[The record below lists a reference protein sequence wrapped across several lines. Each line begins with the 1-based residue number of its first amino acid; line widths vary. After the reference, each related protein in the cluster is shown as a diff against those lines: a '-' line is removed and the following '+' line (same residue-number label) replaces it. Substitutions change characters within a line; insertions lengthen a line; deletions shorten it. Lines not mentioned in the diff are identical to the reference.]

1 MFVLL
6 WKEKHIKQ
14 KKNER
19 KHKGQQESVGEKNT
33 RKKSL
38 NVRLNGIIN
47 TEAQKMEG
55 LPHCLIDIR
64 RMTETVLETNVLL
77 RQNG

>member
-19 KHKGQQESVGEKNT
+19 KRTEKV
-33 RKKSL
+33 K
-38 NVRLNGIIN
+38 NVGIIN

-64 RMTETVLETNVLL
+64 RMTETVLETNAPL